1 MEMLEVINFSCLNHI
16 NRFNR
21 LIYNNMYSYIDCVMH
36 IFESC
41 DFLKDESDIFNLY
54 TFFAEKT
61 TEKFIDFIYVTS
73 PIGNRL
79 VKLKLI
85 YNT

>member
-1 MEMLEVINFSCLNHI
+1 MEMLEVINFSYLNHI

-21 LIYNNMYSYIDCVMH
+21 LIYNDMYSYIDWVMH

-41 DFLKDESDIFNLY
+41 DFLKNESDIFNLY